1 MFKKLCIKEGK
12 GEEED
17 DLRNY
22 ILGLGLAEELNDEE
36 IFIPSL
42 VPDNNMVGISLYK
55 KIKNLYSKVPAILD
69 SDVDLWVKFTRN
81 KFPVGGFE
89 KILCLLAKM
98 CQDFS
103 IHSTSFQKIG
113 SNLLFI

>member
-55 KIKNLYSKVPAILD
+55 KD
-69 SDVDLWVKFTRN
+69 
-81 KFPVGGFE
+81 
-89 KILCLLAKM
+89 
-98 CQDFS
+98 
-103 IHSTSFQKIG
+103 
-113 SNLLFI
+113 